1 MRGVVIYRWQVLRIA
16 YMEFVVV
23 CPIVLAVS
31 EHLPVLVKRGY
42 VTATKVVVQSNLL
55 DLISHRHAN
64 HFNN

>member
-31 EHLPVLVKRGY
+31 EYLPVLVKRGY
-42 VTATKVVVQSNLL
+42 VTATKVVVQSNIL
-55 DLISHRHAN
+55 DPISHRHAN